1 MTLIATS
8 SSTERAVRPTAR
20 MSGGRE
26 PLGLN
31 NDDAV
36 RLYRW
41 MRTARR
47 IDEMERE
54 LIARGEA
61 FFQVSAAGHEG
72 SAALALLLRPDDY
85 LHCHYRDKALLLAR
99 GVPIVEFFDSLLCNG
114 SSHSA
119 GRQMSAHLSAPS
131 LNVLSLV
138 GPVGNNALQAAG
150 VAHQIKWRPERPIV
164 LCALGDGT
172 TQQGEVLEA
181 IAETVRWELPVL
193 FLIEDN
199 RLAISARTSGN
210 TFYSTPNGNADSFYG
225 LPIHSVDGSDPLAC
239 WETFDKLV
247 SEVRASRG
255 PALCVM
261 RVERLTNHTNADD
274 ESVYRD
280 AEEVLRARTANDP
293 LTNLRANLLS
303 GGVATA
309 ESDDLDEE
317 IDRAVREAV
326 DTALDH
332 APPQANRDARMPVA
346 ATLMDRGR
354 EYRGTEDAR
363 AVSMVAALR
372 GVLRANM
379 DGDPRI
385 TLYGQDIEDP
395 KGDVFGV
402 TRGLTMAFPGR
413 VLNAPL
419 SESTIVGTSIGRALA
434 GGRPVAF
441 LQFADFLPLA
451 FNQLASELGSIAWRT
466 NGGWRAPVVVMATCG
481 GYRPG
486 LGPFHAGTFESI
498 VAHVPGIDVAMP
510 STAADAA
517 GMLNAAFRSERPTV
531 ILYPKALLNDPASA
545 TSDDVARQFVP
556 IGAARIVREGS
567 ELTLVG
573 WGNTVPL
580 CEKVGVTLAAAGIE
594 AEIIDLRWLSPWDR
608 ETVCAS
614 TRKTRRLLVVHED
627 NLTGGFGAEIVAT
640 VCESGDHGIQ
650 CRRIARPDTY
660 VPCHFGLQLEVL
672 PSYRS
677 ILTAAAEMCDLELA
691 WEACRPVDATEQ
703 VVTTIGSSPSDQTV
717 QLVELGVSVGDA
729 VTAGQIIASLEAD
742 KAIVD
747 LASPADGT
755 VEAIHLVLG
764 DRVAVDMPL
773 LSLRVAQ
780 SRQRQPA
787 SEEVGVARIRRRAP
801 QAPALK
807 TQSSVRCDVGFAAL
821 AAVRGRARLHNAEL
835 AHRFPGFAP
844 DTPLGDGIFDRTG
857 IETRLVADESQDA
870 VSMASEAAA
879 AALADAGIGA
889 DELSLVICSTNTP
902 LMISP
907 STACQVLHRLG
918 VTADVAAYDLQAAC
932 SGYLYALAAGWD
944 FLQGHPDGNVLVLT
958 TEAMR
963 RIVDV
968 DDPDTSPIFAD
979 AATATVLTTN
989 ASGHD
994 LLAVLHRPV
1003 VSAHGDDGSSLR
1015 VPLPE
1020 PGAYVRMDGKKVFA
1034 EAVRRMN
1041 SMLVQACA
1049 KSGLTVGDLDL
1060 VVPHQANGRIIEA
1073 MRARLKLPSERVWNE
1088 IRWQGNTSSSSI
1100 PLALDT
1106 VLRNGGAVKRIG
1118 LCAFGAGYTFGG
1130 AILSRVSAKD
1140 GSFDSPFERQ

>member
-8 SSTERAVRPTAR
+8 SSTERALRPTAR

-31 NDDAV
+31 KDDAV

-61 FFQVSAAGHEG
+61 FFQVSAAGHEA

-225 LPIHSVDGSDPLAC
+225 LPIHSVDGSDSLAC
-239 WETFDKLV
+239 WETFGKLV

-280 AEEVLRARTANDP
+280 AEEVLRARTASDP
-293 LTNLRANLLS
+293 LANLRAALLS
-303 GGVATA
+303 GGIAAA
-309 ESDDLDEE
+309 ESDELDEE
-317 IDRAVREAV
+317 IDQAVREAV
-326 DTALDH
+326 DAALDH
-332 APPQANRDARMPVA
+332 APPQANRDARMPA
-346 ATLMDRGR
+346 APVLTDRGR

-379 DGDPRI
+379 EGDPRI

-481 GYRPG
+481 
-486 LGPFHAGTFESI
+486 AI
-498 VAHVPGIDVAMP
+498 VPD
-510 STAADAA
+510 S
-517 GMLNAAFRSERPTV
+517 
-531 ILYPKALLNDPASA
+531 
-545 TSDDVARQFVP
+545 
-556 IGAARIVREGS
+556 VR
-567 ELTLVG
+567 
-573 WGNTVPL
+573 
-580 CEKVGVTLAAAGIE
+580 
-594 AEIIDLRWLSPWDR
+594 
-608 ETVCAS
+608 S
-614 TRKTRRLLVVHED
+614 TRER
-627 NLTGGFGAEIVAT
+627 
-640 VCESGDHGIQ
+640 
-650 CRRIARPDTY
+650 
-660 VPCHFGLQLEVL
+660 
-672 PSYRS
+672 
-677 ILTAAAEMCDLELA
+677 
-691 WEACRPVDATEQ
+691 
-703 VVTTIGSSPSDQTV
+703 SSPSWPTC
-717 QLVELGVSVGDA
+717 
-729 VTAGQIIASLEAD
+729 
-742 KAIVD
+742 
-747 LASPADGT
+747 
-755 VEAIHLVLG
+755 
-764 DRVAVDMPL
+764 
-773 LSLRVAQ
+773 
-780 SRQRQPA
+780 PA
-787 SEEVGVARIRRRAP
+787 S
-801 QAPALK
+801 
-807 TQSSVRCDVGFAAL
+807 TWRCRPRL
-821 AAVRGRARLHNAEL
+821 PTLRG
-835 AHRFPGFAP
+835 
-844 DTPLGDGIFDRTG
+844 
-857 IETRLVADESQDA
+857 
-870 VSMASEAAA
+870 
-879 AALADAGIGA
+879 
-889 DELSLVICSTNTP
+889 C
-902 LMISP
+902 
-907 STACQVLHRLG
+907 
-918 VTADVAAYDLQAAC
+918 
-932 SGYLYALAAGWD
+932 
-944 FLQGHPDGNVLVLT
+944 
-958 TEAMR
+958 
-963 RIVDV
+963 
-968 DDPDTSPIFAD
+968 
-979 AATATVLTTN
+979 
-989 ASGHD
+989 
-994 LLAVLHRPV
+994 
-1003 VSAHGDDGSSLR
+1003 
-1015 VPLPE
+1015 
-1020 PGAYVRMDGKKVFA
+1020 
-1034 EAVRRMN
+1034 
-1041 SMLVQACA
+1041 
-1049 KSGLTVGDLDL
+1049 
-1060 VVPHQANGRIIEA
+1060 
-1073 MRARLKLPSERVWNE
+1073 
-1088 IRWQGNTSSSSI
+1088 
-1100 PLALDT
+1100 
-1106 VLRNGGAVKRIG
+1106 
-1118 LCAFGAGYTFGG
+1118 
-1130 AILSRVSAKD
+1130 
-1140 GSFDSPFERQ
+1140 